1 MPERKADMDMARAQ
15 KAVIIIISLIQ
26 KKRLNLR
33 QELSNLRLDVS
44 VVDLIMDLRRLITSK
59 AYDTYIKLWCAFV
72 KERCIR
78 QPVISDA
85 ANFLASCINLELVAI
100 L

>member
-44 VVDLIMDLRRLITSK
+44 VVDLIMDLRRLVTSK
-59 AYDTYIKLWCAFV
+59 AYDTYTDFQKKREFF
-72 KERCIR
+72 KN
-78 QPVISDA
+78 SK
-85 ANFLASCINLELVAI
+85 
-100 L
+100 